1 MSIEEL
7 MVEVKALREDVAF
20 LRRELQFGL
29 PQEVYYPPVGQ
40 VDPALLPPGQISG
53 VWCSAV
59 GATR

>member
-40 VDPALLPPGQISG
+40 VAEPLPPGKEPL
-53 VWCSAV
+53 
-59 GATR
+59 